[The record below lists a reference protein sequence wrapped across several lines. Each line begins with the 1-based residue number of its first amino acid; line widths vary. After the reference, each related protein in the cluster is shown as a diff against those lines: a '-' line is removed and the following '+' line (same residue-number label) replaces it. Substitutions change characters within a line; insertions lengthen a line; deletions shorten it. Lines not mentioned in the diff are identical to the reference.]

1 MNQLSA
7 CGRWNIFSTLDKED
21 FCMKSAKK
29 ILALILAGV
38 MALALLT
45 GCGKATSLN
54 RTIAEGMGEYLNYMR
69 SISNNP
75 DPVPVSYQVPELS
88 RNIAPLFDENWV
100 KYDES
105 KKEDVLNEEHKI
117 NGKTIEE
124 ALKDIMSPYKSATS
138 ITFLIADV
146 TDVKTVFTETIKLLD
161 STLKINVMGK
171 FNVSLSTA
179 TNVRVAVVHKTVK
192 GRTYA
197 LAVMIAES

>member
-1 MNQLSA
+1 
-7 CGRWNIFSTLDKED
+7 
-21 FCMKSAKK
+21 MKPVKK

-45 GCGKATSLN
+45 GCGKAASLN
-54 RTIAEGMGEYLNYMR
+54 RTMAEGMGDYLNYLR
-69 SISNNP
+69 SVSNNL

-88 RNIAPLFDENWV
+88 RNIAPLFDENWI
-100 KYDES
+100 KLD
-105 KKEDVLNEEHKI
+105 DDGQPVLNDTHKI

-161 STLKINVMGK
+161 STLKINVTGK

-197 LAVMIAES
+197 LGVVITEA

>member
-1 MNQLSA
+1 
-7 CGRWNIFSTLDKED
+7 
-21 FCMKSAKK
+21 MKSAKK

-54 RTIAEGMGEYLNYMR
+54 RTMAEDMAKHLESELAEKGNTNN
-69 SISNNP
+69 IS
-75 DPVPVSYQVPELS
+75 VSYQVPELS

-117 NGKTIEE
+117 NGKTVKET
-124 ALKDIMSPYKSATS
+124 LTDILNPYKSAPFV
-138 ITFLIADV
+138 IFAAADV
-146 TDVKTVFTETIKLLD
+146 TDVKTPSMEVVKLLD
-161 STLKINVMGK
+161 SMVFFSIVHGENDGTSITSLK
-171 FNVSLSTA
+171 TA
-179 TNVRVAVVHKTVK
+179 VTHKTVN

-197 LAVMIAES
+197 LAVIIYEA

>member
-1 MNQLSA
+1 
-7 CGRWNIFSTLDKED
+7 
-21 FCMKSAKK
+21 MKSAKK

-69 SISNNP
+69 SVSNNL

-88 RNIAPLFDENWV
+88 RNIAPLFDENWI
-100 KYDES
+100 KLD
-105 KKEDVLNEEHKI
+105 DDGQPVLNDTHKI

-161 STLKINVMGK
+161 LTLKINVTGK

-197 LAVMIAES
+197 LGVVITEA

>member
-1 MNQLSA
+1 
-7 CGRWNIFSTLDKED
+7 
-21 FCMKSAKK
+21 MKSAKK

-45 GCGKATSLN
+45 GCGKAASLN
-54 RTIAEGMGEYLNYMR
+54 RTVAEGLAEYVK
-69 SISNNP
+69 SIFADAGNENNIS
-75 DPVPVSYQVPELS
+75 VSYQVPELS

-124 ALKDIMSPYKSATS
+124 TLRDILNPYMSDSYVALLAT
-138 ITFLIADV
+138 DV
-146 TDVKTVFTETIKLLD
+146 TDVKKPVLEVLNLFSSTIAFRPTD
-161 STLKINVMGK
+161 PNTFRPESITSLKIEV
-171 FNVSLSTA
+171 T
-179 TNVRVAVVHKTVK
+179 HKTVN

-197 LAVMIAES
+197 LAVIIGK